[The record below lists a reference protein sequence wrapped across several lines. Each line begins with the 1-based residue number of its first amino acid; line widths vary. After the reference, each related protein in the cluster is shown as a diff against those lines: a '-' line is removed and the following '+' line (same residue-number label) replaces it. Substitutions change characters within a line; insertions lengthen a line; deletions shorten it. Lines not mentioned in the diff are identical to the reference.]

1 MSSTNN
7 TMSNN
12 ENLSNQVT
20 EIKSKRVY
28 KKPALVLK
36 KFLDKEAKKVLT
48 DFTKNHKKIVAT
60 NMKEAKKEK
69 VKNDKEKA
77 KADKKAEKD
86 AEKLR
91 IKEEKEKAKADKKAE
106 KEAEKL
112 RLKEAKK
119 AEKKAEKEEK
129 KSKKKVEGK
138 TGGNVL
144 SIINVQNE
152 NTNEVPQVNLM
163 EEARAE
169 QVELQEE
176 QFISVDELTSL
187 ALSEVPTNEKTK
199 KPRVKGRGRPKKAN
213 LGPVEV
219 IGNENNTAEV

>member
-1 MSSTNN
+1 MSSTNNN

-12 ENLSNQVT
+12 ENLTTQVA
-20 EIKSKRVY
+20 EKSKRVY
-28 KKPALVLK
+28 KKPVLVIK
-36 KFLDKEAKKVLT
+36 KFLDKEAKKILT
-48 DFTKNHKKIVAT
+48 DFTKNHKKVIAK
-60 NMKEAKKEK
+60 NMKEAQKEK
-69 VKNDKEKA
+69 VKMEKEKA
-77 KADKKAEKD
+77 KEDKKAEKE

-119 AEKKAEKEEK
+119 VEKEALKEEK
-129 KSKKKVEGK
+129 KTRKKEQTKV
-138 TGGNVL
+138 GGNVL
-144 SIINVQNE
+144 SVINTQNDNNSE
-152 NTNEVPQVNLM
+152 TPQVNLM
-163 EEARAE
+163 EEARE
-169 QVELQEE
+169 ELQEE

-187 ALSEVPTNEKTK
+187 ALSEVPTSEKSK

-219 IGNENNTAEV
+219 IGNENNTVEV

>member
-12 ENLSNQVT
+12 ENLTTQVA
-20 EIKSKRVY
+20 EKSKRVY
-28 KKPALVLK
+28 KKPVLVIK
-36 KFLDKEAKKVLT
+36 KFLDKEAKKILT
-48 DFTKNHKKIVAT
+48 DFTKNHKKVIAK
-60 NMKEAKKEK
+60 NMKEAQKEK
-69 VKNDKEKA
+69 VKMDKKKA
-77 KADKKAEKD
+77 KEDKKAEKE

-91 IKEEKEKAKADKKAE
+91 IKEEKEKAKADKRAE

-119 AEKKAEKEEK
+119 AEKEALKEEK
-129 KSKKKVEGK
+129 KSKKKEQTKV
-138 TGGNVL
+138 GGNVL
-144 SIINVQNE
+144 SVINTQND
-152 NTNEVPQVNLM
+152 NNSEVPQVNLM
-163 EEARAE
+163 EEARE
-169 QVELQEE
+169 ELQEE

-187 ALSEVPTNEKTK
+187 ALSEVPTSEKVK

-219 IGNENNTAEV
+219 IGNENNTVEV

>member
-1 MSSTNN
+1 MSSTNNN

-12 ENLSNQVT
+12 ENLTAQVT
-20 EIKSKRVY
+20 EKSKRVY

-48 DFTKNHKKIVAT
+48 DFTKNYKKVVAK
-60 NMKEAKKEK
+60 NMKEAQKEK
-69 VKNDKEKA
+69 VKM
-77 KADKKAEKD
+77 
-86 AEKLR
+86 
-91 IKEEKEKAKADKKAE
+91 EKEKAKEDKKAE

-112 RLKEAKK
+112 KIKEEKEKAKAEKKALNARRMMVLKNAKK
-119 AEKKAEKEEK
+119 AEKEALKEEK
-129 KSKKKVEGK
+129 KSKKKEQNKV
-138 TGGNVL
+138 GGNVL
-144 SIINVQNE
+144 SVINTQNDNQE
-152 NTNEVPQVNLM
+152 ESQQVNLM

-169 QVELQEE
+169 ELQEE

-187 ALSEVPTNEKTK
+187 ALSEVPTSEKTK

-219 IGNENNTAEV
+219 IGNENTTEI

>member
-12 ENLSNQVT
+12 ENITTQVA
-20 EIKSKRVY
+20 EKSKRVY

-48 DFTKNHKKIVAT
+48 DFTKNHKKVIAK
-60 NMKEAKKEK
+60 NMKEAQKEK
-69 VKNDKEKA
+69 VKMD
-77 KADKKAEKD
+77 
-86 AEKLR
+86 
-91 IKEEKEKAKADKKAE
+91 KEKAKADKKAE

-112 RLKEAKK
+112 KIKEAKEKAKADKKAEKEAEKQRIKEAKK
-119 AEKKAEKEEK
+119 AEKESLKEEK
-129 KSKKKVEGK
+129 KTKKKEQTKV
-138 TGGNVL
+138 GGNVL
-144 SIINVQNE
+144 SVINTQNDNQE
-152 NTNEVPQVNLM
+152 EVPQVNLM

-169 QVELQEE
+169 ELQEE

-187 ALSEVPTNEKTK
+187 ALSEVPTSEKVK
-199 KPRVKGRGRPKKAN
+199 KPRIKGRGRPKKAN

-219 IGNENNTAEV
+219 IGNENNTVEV

>member
-1 MSSTNN
+1 MSSTNNN

-12 ENLSNQVT
+12 ENLTTQVA
-20 EIKSKRVY
+20 EKSKRVY
-28 KKPALVLK
+28 KKPVLVIK
-36 KFLDKEAKKVLT
+36 KFLDKEAKKILT
-48 DFTKNHKKIVAT
+48 DFTKNHKKVIAK
-60 NMKEAKKEK
+60 NMKEAQKEK
-69 VKNDKEKA
+69 VKMEKEKA
-77 KADKKAEKD
+77 KEDKKAEKE

-119 AEKKAEKEEK
+119 VEKEALKEEK
-129 KSKKKVEGK
+129 KTRKKEQTKV
-138 TGGNVL
+138 GGNVL
-144 SIINVQNE
+144 SVINTQNDNNSE
-152 NTNEVPQVNLM
+152 TPQVNLM
-163 EEARAE
+163 EEARE
-169 QVELQEE
+169 ELQEE

-187 ALSEVPTNEKTK
+187 ALSEVPTSEKNK